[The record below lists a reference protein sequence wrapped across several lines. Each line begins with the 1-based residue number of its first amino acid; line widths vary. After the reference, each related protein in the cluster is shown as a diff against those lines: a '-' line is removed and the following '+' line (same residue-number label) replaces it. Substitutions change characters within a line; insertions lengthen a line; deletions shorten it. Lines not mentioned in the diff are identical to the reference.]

1 MLRRTVKHAA
11 PQAPAGDLRVVQ
23 RAGRIAALQASLALA
38 AVLLVVGSV
47 VFVVY
52 VRMQNKQI
60 SDQLQAV
67 AATADDVSD
76 PPPGMEL
83 VLRDNNGTVSVSDGG
98 QPGVGLLAGPTGFS
112 DISVGHTEMRAYVM
126 NRPEGTVV
134 ALLDLAPYRAGRNG
148 VLLSLG
154 LAELAGILASIGV
167 VVLFTRRSVEP
178 LAQALTL
185 QRRFIAD
192 ASHELRAP
200 LTVLHTRAQ
209 LLAGRVADGD
219 RTALQNDADA
229 LVADTR
235 VLGDIVEDLL
245 ASATMTAGRNP
256 REIVN
261 MSKVASAVCDSTR
274 AYAESQGVTI
284 SFASDEESTSDVI
297 GSAAA
302 LRRALTSLIDNALAH
317 EHDGGSISVCVNRRD
332 PHVIVTVTDDGV
344 GIDPQTMSTMF
355 ARFSH
360 GSVRTG
366 MAGRQPHGIGL
377 ALVRDIA
384 QAHGGEITVS
394 SEPAHGAT
402 FILTLPA
409 AKAG

>member
-1 MLRRTVKHAA
+1 MLRRNANRSTQLDAA
-11 PQAPAGDLRVVQ
+11 DDLTIVQ
-23 RAGRIAALQASLALA
+23 RAGRVAAVQASAALA

-47 VFVVY
+47 VFFVD
-52 VRMQNKQI
+52 VRTQNRQI
-60 SDQLQAV
+60 NSQLQAV

-83 VLRDNNGTVSVSDGG
+83 VLRDNTGKVSVSDGG
-98 QPGVGLLAGPTGFS
+98 QPGVGLLAGPAGFS
-112 DISVGHTEMRAYVM
+112 DLKVGDTEMRAYVM
-126 NRPEGTVV
+126 ARPEGTVV

-154 LAELAGILASIGV
+154 LAELAGILASIAV
-167 VVLFTRRSVEP
+167 VVLFTRRSVRP
-178 LAQALTL
+178 LALALTL

-209 LLAGRVADGD
+209 LLASRVSDGD
-219 RTALQNDADA
+219 RAALQNDADA

-235 VLGDIVEDLL
+235 VLGDVVEDLL
-245 ASATMTAGRNP
+245 ASATMTAGATP
-256 REIVN
+256 RQLVN
-261 MSKVASAVCDSTR
+261 VAELATAVCDSMR
-274 AYAESQGVTI
+274 SYAESLGVTI
-284 SFASDEESTSDVI
+284 SFTSVDPPAAEVN

-302 LRRALTSLIDNALAH
+302 LRRALTSLIDNALTH
-317 EHDGGSISVCVNRRD
+317 EHEGGSVDVHVRRD
-332 PHVIVTVTDDGV
+332 DGHVIVTVADDGA

-360 GSVRTG
+360 GG
-366 MAGRQPHGIGL
+366 APGRQPHGIGL

-384 QAHGGEITVS
+384 HGHDGDIAVS
-394 SEPAHGAT
+394 SEVGHGAT
-402 FILTLPA
+402 FMLTLPA
-409 AKAG
+409 ATNG

>member
-1 MLRRTVKHAA
+1 MLRRNVKQAA

-23 RAGRIAALQASLALA
+23 RAGRIAALQASVALA
-38 AVLLVVGSV
+38 AVLLVVGAV
-47 VFVVY
+47 VFVVD
-52 VRMQNKQI
+52 VRMQNRQI
-60 SDQLQAV
+60 NGQLQAV

-83 VLRDNNGTVSVSDGG
+83 VLRDNTGKVSVSDGG
-98 QPGVGLLAGPTGFS
+98 QPGVGLLAGPTGSS
-112 DISVGHTEMRAYVM
+112 DIRVGHTEMRAFVM
-126 NRPEGTVV
+126 NRPDGTVV
-134 ALLDLAPYRAGRNG
+134 ALLDLAPYRAGRDG

-167 VVLFTRRSVEP
+167 VVLFTRRSVRP
-178 LAQALTL
+178 LARALTL

-209 LLAGRVADGD
+209 LLASRVADGD
-219 RTALQNDADA
+219 RLALQNDADA

-245 ASATMTAGRNP
+245 ASATMTAGSKP

-261 MSKVASAVCDSTR
+261 VSEVASSVCDSMR
-274 AYAESQGVTI
+274 AYAESLGVAI
-284 SFASDEESTSDVI
+284 SFESDKDLRSDVI

-317 EHDGGSISVCVNRRD
+317 EHVGGAIDVRVGRQDDR
-332 PHVIVTVTDDGV
+332 VIVTVVDDGA

-360 GSVRTG
+360 GSLRTE
-366 MAGRQPHGIGL
+366 ATRHQPHGIGL

-384 QAHGGEITVS
+384 QAHDGEIAVA
-394 SEPAHGAT
+394 SEPGEGST
-402 FILTLPA
+402 FTLTLPA
-409 AKAG
+409 ATPR